1 MLMMKLKKNQF
12 RKVLKKQI
20 MRDKTEQKINQK
32 NIYKKQI
39 TIKRIITKLK
49 IKKTN

>member
-1 MLMMKLKKNQF
+1 
-12 RKVLKKQI
+12 

-32 NIYKKQI
+32 NIYIKQI

-49 IKKTN
+49 IKNKLNNTFIFWQGKERE